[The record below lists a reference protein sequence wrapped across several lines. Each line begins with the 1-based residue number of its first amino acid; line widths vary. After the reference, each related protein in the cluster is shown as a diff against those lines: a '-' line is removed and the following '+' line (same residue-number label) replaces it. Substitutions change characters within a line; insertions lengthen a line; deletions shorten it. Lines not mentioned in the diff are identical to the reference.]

1 VANVKDKAGGCIMQ
15 VGDLVTHKNLGGFGI
30 ITEGGIKQNLFRFLV
45 MWLGGDTPVGCWYN
59 KVWLE
64 VVEKK

>member
-1 VANVKDKAGGCIMQ
+1 MQ